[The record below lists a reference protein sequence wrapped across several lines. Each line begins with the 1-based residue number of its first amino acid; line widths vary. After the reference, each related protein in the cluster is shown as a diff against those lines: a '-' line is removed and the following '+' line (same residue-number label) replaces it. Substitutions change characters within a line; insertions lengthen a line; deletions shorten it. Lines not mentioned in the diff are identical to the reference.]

1 MKNLYLLE
9 NIDYS
14 NLKKKINTQDS
25 EIITFDYFSH
35 NILSTHQI
43 KHRKMDEYL
52 EEQDREKFFGLA
64 TSLWEWYNILD
75 EKNFTFHNVNLLSII
90 DRNELHEFLM
100 DLVPK
105 IKALKKI
112 IDKGLYDII
121 FVSSDIYEI
130 FSKTKF
136 KSNIKFLNKIEKNLL
151 TLEKVDIPLNF
162 EIMETKFTI
171 SRKKYK
177 MLKGNIEKTTTGLFR
192 LRKNYENK
200 KKIVLIEFDP
210 EIYHDLLQEINKR
223 GFQPVLVNFRK
234 TATASLRSIK
244 YLKKSNSLVML
255 AEDWLKKSQF
265 EEIKTA
271 RANFL
276 HKIKN
281 VTKNKIFLPNF
292 VYDEID
298 FNMTIQ
304 EKINNILIQRLDEY
318 LAQILVAESIE
329 NADDVLGIITLN
341 FSGETEKI
349 FSRIQSDIP
358 VILLQ
363 HGFANYTKAIS
374 YFDILDD
381 YHLIKHK
388 IAVWGDIIK
397 DYLIHVKAI
406 PENKIIVSGS
416 PKYDSYSKIKK
427 NKKNQK
433 IMLVTLRP
441 IITHMEGPRIELYEK
456 YEKTLHK
463 LIQISKDVE
472 NLQIIFKL
480 HPQQNISNQIIIN
493 MIKENEGIKIL
504 QFEPI
509 KELLADCDL
518 HVNIAPDNFDAS
530 SVILEAMMMGKP
542 TLNIQLQKNEIEFEF
557 IKDNAIKSVYYD
569 SNIERSVLDLI
580 SHHGTDELFSN
591 SQNFLNKYMK
601 NRGNAAKKLI
611 DSIEDLVAKN

>member
-1 MKNLYLLE
+1 MKNLYILQDINEEKLSE
-9 NIDYS
+9 LKEENAVFIAFDYISHKILAKNKIKHNLIDDYINENDRKEIFQFCSTCLKQYERSNESDLKFHNID
-14 NLKKKINTQDS
+14 L
-25 EIITFDYFSH
+25 
-35 NILSTHQI
+35 
-43 KHRKMDEYL
+43 
-52 EEQDREKFFGLA
+52 
-64 TSLWEWYNILD
+64 
-75 EKNFTFHNVNLLSII
+75 VSIV

-112 IDKGLYDII
+112 IDKGLHDTI

-177 MLKGNIEKTTTGLFR
+177 KLKGNIEKITTGLFR
-192 LRKNYENK
+192 LRKNYKNK

-210 EIYHDLLQEINKR
+210 EIYHDLLQEINKH

-255 AEDWLKKSQF
+255 AEDWLQKPQF
-265 EEIKTA
+265 EEIGTV
-271 RANFL
+271 RTDFL
-276 HKIKN
+276 NKIKN
-281 VTKNKIFLPNF
+281 MTEYNIFLPNCL
-292 VYDEID
+292 YEEID
-298 FNMTIQ
+298 FNVIIQ
-304 EKINNILIQRLDEY
+304 KKINDILIQRLDEY
-318 LAQILVAESIE
+318 LTQILVAESIE
-329 NADDVLGIITLN
+329 NANDVSGIITLN

-349 FSRIQSDIP
+349 FSRIKSDIP

-363 HGFANYTKAIS
+363 HAFANYTKAIS

-416 PKYDSYSKIKK
+416 PKYDSYSRIEK
-427 NKKNQK
+427 NKKSQK

-557 IKDNAIKSVYYD
+557 MKAGAIKTINYD
-569 SNIERSVLDLI
+569 SDIKEAIFDLI
-580 SHHGTDELFSN
+580 SHHGTEELFNN

-611 DSIEDLVAKN
+611 DSIEDLMMKN

>member
-1 MKNLYLLE
+1 MKNLYILQDINEEKLSE
-9 NIDYS
+9 LKEENAVFIAFDYISHKILAKNKIKHNLIDDYINENDRKEIFQFCSTCLKQYERSNESDLKFHNID
-14 NLKKKINTQDS
+14 L
-25 EIITFDYFSH
+25 
-35 NILSTHQI
+35 
-43 KHRKMDEYL
+43 
-52 EEQDREKFFGLA
+52 
-64 TSLWEWYNILD
+64 
-75 EKNFTFHNVNLLSII
+75 VSIV

-112 IDKGLYDII
+112 IDKGLYDTI

-130 FSKTKF
+130 FSETKF
-136 KSNIKFLNKIEKNLL
+136 KSNIKFLNKIKKNLL

-192 LRKNYENK
+192 LRKNYKNK
-200 KKIVLIEFDP
+200 KKIVLVEFDP

-281 VTKNKIFLPNF
+281 VTKNKIFLPNC
-292 VYDEID
+292 VYEEID
-298 FNMTIQ
+298 FNVIIQ
-304 EKINNILIQRLDEY
+304 KKINNILIQRLDEY
-318 LAQILVAESIE
+318 LIQILVAESIK
-329 NADDVLGIITLN
+329 NADDIAGIITLN

-363 HGFANYTKAIS
+363 HGFANYTKDIS

-416 PKYDSYSKIKK
+416 PKYDSYSRIEK

-569 SNIERSVLDLI
+569 SNVEQSVLDLI
-580 SHHGTDELFSN
+580 SHHGTDELFSR

-611 DSIEDLVAKN
+611 DSIEDLTIKD

>member
-1 MKNLYLLE
+1 MKNLYILQDINEEKLSE
-9 NIDYS
+9 LKEENADFIAFDYISHKILAKNKIKHNLIDDYINENDRKEIFQFCSTCLKQYEKSDESDLKFHNID
-14 NLKKKINTQDS
+14 L
-25 EIITFDYFSH
+25 
-35 NILSTHQI
+35 
-43 KHRKMDEYL
+43 
-52 EEQDREKFFGLA
+52 
-64 TSLWEWYNILD
+64 
-75 EKNFTFHNVNLLSII
+75 VSII

-112 IDKGLYDII
+112 IDKGSYDII

-136 KSNIKFLNKIEKNLL
+136 KPNIKFLNKIEKNLL

-200 KKIVLIEFDP
+200 KKIVLVEFDP

-276 HKIKN
+276 DKIKN
-281 VTKNKIFLPNF
+281 VTKNKIFLPNC
-292 VYDEID
+292 VYEEID
-298 FNMTIQ
+298 FNTIIQ
-304 EKINNILIQRLDEY
+304 KKINNILIQRLDEY
-318 LAQILVAESIE
+318 LTQILVAESIK
-329 NADDVLGIITLN
+329 NKNDVLGIITLN

-349 FSRIQSDIP
+349 FSRIKNNIP

-363 HGFANYTKAIS
+363 HAFANYTKSIS

-388 IAVWGDIIK
+388 IAVWGDIVK
-397 DYLIHVKAI
+397 NYLIHVKAI

-416 PKYDSYSKIKK
+416 PKYDSYSRIEK
-427 NKKNQK
+427 NKKSQK
-433 IMLVTLRP
+433 MMLVTLRP

-463 LIQISKDVE
+463 LIQISKNVK

-480 HPQQNISNQIIIN
+480 HPQQNISNQIILD
-493 MIKENEGIKIL
+493 MIKENNKIKIL

-509 KELLADCDL
+509 KELLSDCDL

-530 SVILEAMMMGKP
+530 SVILEAMIMGKP
-542 TLNIQLQKNEIEFEF
+542 TLNIKLQKNEIGFEF
-557 IKDNAIKSVYYD
+557 IKDNAIKSVNYD
-569 SNIERSVLDLI
+569 SNIEQLVLDLI
-580 SHHGTDELFSN
+580 SHHGTDELFNN
-591 SQNFLNKYMK
+591 SQNFLNKYME

-611 DSIEDLVAKN
+611 DSIEDLMIKN

>member
-1 MKNLYLLE
+1 MKNLYILQDINEEKLSE
-9 NIDYS
+9 LKEENAVFIAFDYISHKILSKNKIKHNLIDDYIDENDRKEIFQFCSGCLKQYERSNESDLKFHNID
-14 NLKKKINTQDS
+14 L
-25 EIITFDYFSH
+25 
-35 NILSTHQI
+35 
-43 KHRKMDEYL
+43 
-52 EEQDREKFFGLA
+52 
-64 TSLWEWYNILD
+64 
-75 EKNFTFHNVNLLSII
+75 VSIV

-112 IDKGLYDII
+112 IEKKLYDTI
-121 FVSSDIYEI
+121 FVSSDIYKILVE
-130 FSKTKF
+130 TKF
-136 KSNIKFLNKIEKNLL
+136 GSNIKFLNKIEKNLL
-151 TLEKVDIPLNF
+151 TFEKVDIPLNF

-171 SRKKYK
+171 SREKYK

-192 LRKNYENK
+192 LRKNHENK
-200 KKIVLIEFDP
+200 KKIVLVEFDP
-210 EIYHDLLQEINKR
+210 EVYHDLLQEINKR

-244 YLKKSNSLVML
+244 HLKKSNSLIML

-265 EEIKTA
+265 KEIKTA

-276 HKIKN
+276 NKLKN
-281 VTKNKIFLPNF
+281 VTEGKIFLPNF
-292 VYDEID
+292 VYEEID
-298 FNMTIQ
+298 FNMIIQ

-318 LAQILVAESIE
+318 LTQILVAESIE

-349 FSRIQSDIP
+349 FSRVQSEMP

-388 IAVWGDIIK
+388 IAVWGDIVK
-397 DYLIHVKAI
+397 DYLINVKAI

-416 PKYDSYSKIKK
+416 PKYDSYSRIKK
-427 NKKNQK
+427 NEKSQK

-456 YEKTLHK
+456 YEKVLRK
-463 LIQISKDVE
+463 LIQISKNIE

-493 MIKENEGIKIL
+493 MIKENKKIKIL

-509 KELLADCDL
+509 KELLSDCDL

-530 SVILEAMMMGKP
+530 TVILEAMIIGKP
-542 TLNIQLQKNEIEFEF
+542 TLNIQLQKNKIEFEF
-557 IKDNAIKSVYYD
+557 IKNNAIKSVYYE
-569 SNIERSVLDLI
+569 SNIEQLVLDLI
-580 SHHGTDELFSN
+580 SEHGAEELLNN

-601 NRGNAAKKLI
+601 NQGNEAKKII
-611 DSIEDLVAKN
+611 DF

>member
-1 MKNLYLLE
+1 MKNLYILQDINEEKLSE
-9 NIDYS
+9 LKEENADFIAFDYISHKILAKNKIKHNLIDDYINENDRKEIFQFCSTCLKQYERSDESDLKFHNID
-14 NLKKKINTQDS
+14 L
-25 EIITFDYFSH
+25 
-35 NILSTHQI
+35 
-43 KHRKMDEYL
+43 
-52 EEQDREKFFGLA
+52 
-64 TSLWEWYNILD
+64 
-75 EKNFTFHNVNLLSII
+75 VSII

-105 IKALKKI
+105 IKVLKKI
-112 IDKGLYDII
+112 IDKGLYDRI

-162 EIMETKFTI
+162 EIMKTKFTI

-210 EIYHDLLQEINKR
+210 EIYHDLLQEINKQ

-244 YLKKSNSLVML
+244 YLKKSNSLIML

-276 HKIKN
+276 YKIKN

-349 FSRIQSDIP
+349 FSRIKNDIP

-363 HGFANYTKAIS
+363 HAFANYTKSIS

-580 SHHGTDELFSN
+580 SYHGTDELFSN

-611 DSIEDLVAKN
+611 DSIEDLIVKN

>member
-1 MKNLYLLE
+1 MKNLYILQDINEEKLSKLKE
-9 NIDYS
+9 ENADFIAFDYVSHKILAKNKIKHNLIDDYINENDRKEIFQFCSTCLKQYERSNESDLKFHNID
-14 NLKKKINTQDS
+14 L
-25 EIITFDYFSH
+25 
-35 NILSTHQI
+35 
-43 KHRKMDEYL
+43 
-52 EEQDREKFFGLA
+52 
-64 TSLWEWYNILD
+64 
-75 EKNFTFHNVNLLSII
+75 VSIV

-100 DLVPK
+100 DLIPK

-112 IDKGLYDII
+112 IDKGLYDTI

-177 MLKGNIEKTTTGLFR
+177 MLKKNIEKTTTGLFR

-210 EIYHDLLQEINKR
+210 EIYHDLLQEINKH

-271 RANFL
+271 RADFL

-304 EKINNILIQRLDEY
+304 EKINNILVQRLDEY

-349 FSRIQSDIP
+349 FSRIKNDIP

-363 HGFANYTKAIS
+363 HAFANYTKSIS

-427 NKKNQK
+427 NKKSQK

-580 SHHGTDELFSN
+580 SYHGTDELFSN

-611 DSIEDLVAKN
+611 DSIEDLMVKN

>member
-1 MKNLYLLE
+1 MKNLYILQDINEEKLSE
-9 NIDYS
+9 LKEENAVFIAFDYISHKILSKNKIKHNLIDDYIDENDRKEIFQFCSGCLKQYERSNESDLKFHNID
-14 NLKKKINTQDS
+14 L
-25 EIITFDYFSH
+25 
-35 NILSTHQI
+35 
-43 KHRKMDEYL
+43 
-52 EEQDREKFFGLA
+52 
-64 TSLWEWYNILD
+64 
-75 EKNFTFHNVNLLSII
+75 VSIV

-112 IDKGLYDII
+112 IEKKMYDTI

-130 FSKTKF
+130 FSETKF

-171 SRKKYK
+171 SREKYK

-200 KKIVLIEFDP
+200 KKIVLVEFDP

-244 YLKKSNSLVML
+244 HLKKSNSLIML

-271 RANFL
+271 RVNFL

-281 VTKNKIFLPNF
+281 VTKNKIFAPNCI
-292 VYDEID
+292 YEEID
-298 FNMTIQ
+298 FNVIIQ
-304 EKINNILIQRLDEY
+304 KKINSILIQRLDEY
-318 LAQILVAESIE
+318 LIQILVAESIK
-329 NADDVLGIITLN
+329 NADDVAGIITLN

-349 FSRIQSDIP
+349 FSRVQSEMP

-388 IAVWGDIIK
+388 IAVWGDIVK
-397 DYLIHVKAI
+397 DYLINVKAI

-416 PKYDSYSKIKK
+416 PKYDSYSRIKK
-427 NKKNQK
+427 NEKSQK

-456 YEKTLHK
+456 YEKVLRK
-463 LIQISKDVE
+463 LIQISKNIE

-493 MIKENEGIKIL
+493 MIKENKKIKIL

-509 KELLADCDL
+509 KELLSDCDL

-530 SVILEAMMMGKP
+530 TVILEAMIIGKP
-542 TLNIQLQKNEIEFEF
+542 TLNIQLQKNKIEFEF
-557 IKDNAIKSVYYD
+557 IKNNAIKSVYYE
-569 SNIERSVLDLI
+569 SNIEQLVLDLI
-580 SHHGTDELFSN
+580 SEHGAEELLNN

-601 NRGNAAKKLI
+601 NQGNAAKKII
-611 DSIEDLVAKN
+611 DSIEDLMVKK

>member
-1 MKNLYLLE
+1 MKNLYILQDINEEKLSE
-9 NIDYS
+9 LKEENADFIAFDYISHKILAKNKIKHNLIDDYINENDRKEIFQFCSTCLKQYEKSNESDLKFHNID
-14 NLKKKINTQDS
+14 L
-25 EIITFDYFSH
+25 
-35 NILSTHQI
+35 
-43 KHRKMDEYL
+43 
-52 EEQDREKFFGLA
+52 
-64 TSLWEWYNILD
+64 
-75 EKNFTFHNVNLLSII
+75 VSIV

-100 DLVPK
+100 DLIPK

-112 IDKGLYDII
+112 IDKGSYNTI

-136 KSNIKFLNKIEKNLL
+136 KPNIKFLNKIEKNLL

-177 MLKGNIEKTTTGLFR
+177 MLKKNIEKTTTGLFR

-210 EIYHDLLQEINKR
+210 EIYHDLLQEINKH

-244 YLKKSNSLVML
+244 YLKKSNSLIML

-276 HKIKN
+276 YKIKN

-298 FNMTIQ
+298 FNMAIQ
-304 EKINNILIQRLDEY
+304 EKINNILVQRLDEY
-318 LAQILVAESIE
+318 LTQILIAESIE
-329 NADDVLGIITLN
+329 NANDVLGIITLN

-349 FSRIQSDIP
+349 FSRIKNDIP

-363 HGFANYTKAIS
+363 HAFANYTKSIS

-569 SNIERSVLDLI
+569 SNVEQSVLDLI

-601 NRGNAAKKLI
+601 NRGNAATKLI
-611 DSIEDLVAKN
+611 DSIEDLTVKN

>member
-1 MKNLYLLE
+1 MKNLYILQDINEEKLSE
-9 NIDYS
+9 LKEENAVFIAFDYISHKILAKNKIKHNLIDDYINENDRKEIFQFCSTCLKQYERSDESDLKFHNID
-14 NLKKKINTQDS
+14 L
-25 EIITFDYFSH
+25 
-35 NILSTHQI
+35 
-43 KHRKMDEYL
+43 
-52 EEQDREKFFGLA
+52 
-64 TSLWEWYNILD
+64 
-75 EKNFTFHNVNLLSII
+75 VSII

-112 IDKGLYDII
+112 IDKGLYDTI

-130 FSKTKF
+130 FSETKF

-200 KKIVLIEFDP
+200 KKIVLVEFDP
-210 EIYHDLLQEINKR
+210 EIYHDLLQEINKH

-244 YLKKSNSLVML
+244 YLKKSNSLIML

-276 HKIKN
+276 YKIKN

-349 FSRIQSDIP
+349 FSRIKNDIP

-363 HGFANYTKAIS
+363 HAFANYTKSIS

-569 SNIERSVLDLI
+569 ANIERSVLDLI
-580 SHHGTDELFSN
+580 SYHGTDELFSN

-611 DSIEDLVAKN
+611 DSIEDLIVKN

>member
-1 MKNLYLLE
+1 MKNLYILQDINEEKLSE
-9 NIDYS
+9 LKEENAVFIAFDYISHKILSKNKIKHNLIDDYIDENDRKEIFQFCSGCLKQYERSNESDLKFHNID
-14 NLKKKINTQDS
+14 L
-25 EIITFDYFSH
+25 
-35 NILSTHQI
+35 
-43 KHRKMDEYL
+43 
-52 EEQDREKFFGLA
+52 
-64 TSLWEWYNILD
+64 
-75 EKNFTFHNVNLLSII
+75 VSIV

-112 IDKGLYDII
+112 IEKKMYNTI

-130 FSKTKF
+130 FSETKF

-171 SRKKYK
+171 SREKYK

-200 KKIVLIEFDP
+200 KKIVLVEFDP

-244 YLKKSNSLVML
+244 HLKKSNSLIML

-271 RANFL
+271 RVNFL

-281 VTKNKIFLPNF
+281 VTKNKIFVPNCI
-292 VYDEID
+292 YEEID
-298 FNMTIQ
+298 FNVIIQ
-304 EKINNILIQRLDEY
+304 KKINSILIQRLDEY
-318 LAQILVAESIE
+318 LIQILVAESIK
-329 NADDVLGIITLN
+329 NADDVAGIITLN

-349 FSRIQSDIP
+349 FSRVQSEMP

-388 IAVWGDIIK
+388 IAVWGDIVK
-397 DYLIHVKAI
+397 DYLINVKAI

-416 PKYDSYSKIKK
+416 PKYDSYSRIKK
-427 NKKNQK
+427 NEKSQK

-456 YEKTLHK
+456 YEKVLRK
-463 LIQISKDVE
+463 LIQISKNIE

-493 MIKENEGIKIL
+493 MIKENKKIKIL

-509 KELLADCDL
+509 KELLSDCDL

-530 SVILEAMMMGKP
+530 TVILEAMIIGKP
-542 TLNIQLQKNEIEFEF
+542 TLNIQLQKNKIEFEF
-557 IKDNAIKSVYYD
+557 IKNNAIKSVYYE
-569 SNIERSVLDLI
+569 SNIEQLVLDLI
-580 SHHGTDELFSN
+580 SEHGAEELLNN

-601 NRGNAAKKLI
+601 NQGNAAKKII
-611 DSIEDLVAKN
+611 DSIEDLMVKK

>member
-1 MKNLYLLE
+1 MKNLYILQDINEEKLSKLKE
-9 NIDYS
+9 ENADFIAFDYVSHKILAKNKIKHNLIDDYINENDRKEIFQFCSTCLKQYERSNESDLKFHNID
-14 NLKKKINTQDS
+14 L
-25 EIITFDYFSH
+25 
-35 NILSTHQI
+35 
-43 KHRKMDEYL
+43 
-52 EEQDREKFFGLA
+52 
-64 TSLWEWYNILD
+64 
-75 EKNFTFHNVNLLSII
+75 VSII
-90 DRNELHEFLM
+90 ERNELHEFLM

-112 IDKGLYDII
+112 IDKGLYDTI

-177 MLKGNIEKTTTGLFR
+177 MLKKNIEKTTTGLFR

-255 AEDWLKKSQF
+255 AEDWLQKPQF

-271 RANFL
+271 KANFL
-276 HKIKN
+276 YKIKN

-304 EKINNILIQRLDEY
+304 EKINNILVQRLDEY

-329 NADDVLGIITLN
+329 NANDVLGIITLN

-349 FSRIQSDIP
+349 FSKIKNDIP

-363 HGFANYTKAIS
+363 HAFANYTKSIS

-427 NKKNQK
+427 NKKSQK

-493 MIKENEGIKIL
+493 MIKGNEGIKIL

-580 SHHGTDELFSN
+580 SYHGTDELFSN

-611 DSIEDLVAKN
+611 DSIEDLMVKN

>member
-1 MKNLYLLE
+1 MKNLYILQDINEEKLSE
-9 NIDYS
+9 LKEENADFIAFDYISHKILAKNKIKHNLIDDYINENDRKEIFQFCSTCLKQYERSNESDLKFHNID
-14 NLKKKINTQDS
+14 L
-25 EIITFDYFSH
+25 
-35 NILSTHQI
+35 
-43 KHRKMDEYL
+43 
-52 EEQDREKFFGLA
+52 
-64 TSLWEWYNILD
+64 
-75 EKNFTFHNVNLLSII
+75 VSIV

-112 IDKGLYDII
+112 IDKGLYDTI

-210 EIYHDLLQEINKR
+210 EIYHDLLQEINKH

-244 YLKKSNSLVML
+244 YLKKSNSLIML

-276 HKIKN
+276 YKIKN

-349 FSRIQSDIP
+349 FSRIKNDIP

-363 HGFANYTKAIS
+363 HAFANYTKSIS

-416 PKYDSYSKIKK
+416 PKYDSYSRIEK

-493 MIKENEGIKIL
+493 MIKENDRIKIL

-509 KELLADCDL
+509 KELLSNCDL

-557 IKDNAIKSVYYD
+557 MKENAIKSVYYD
-569 SNIERSVLDLI
+569 SNIEQLVLDLI
-580 SHHGTDELFSN
+580 SNHGIEELLNN

-611 DSIEDLVAKN
+611 DLMMKN

>member
-1 MKNLYLLE
+1 MKNLYILQDINEEKLSE
-9 NIDYS
+9 LKEENADFIAFDYISHKILAKNKIKHNLIDDYINENDRKEIFQFCSTCLKQYERSNESDLKFHNID
-14 NLKKKINTQDS
+14 L
-25 EIITFDYFSH
+25 
-35 NILSTHQI
+35 
-43 KHRKMDEYL
+43 
-52 EEQDREKFFGLA
+52 
-64 TSLWEWYNILD
+64 
-75 EKNFTFHNVNLLSII
+75 VSIV

-112 IDKGLYDII
+112 IDKGLYDTI

-130 FSKTKF
+130 FSETKF

-210 EIYHDLLQEINKR
+210 EIYHDLLQEINKH

-281 VTKNKIFLPNF
+281 VTKNKIFLPNC
-292 VYDEID
+292 VYEEID
-298 FNMTIQ
+298 FNVIIQ
-304 EKINNILIQRLDEY
+304 KKINNILIQRLDEY
-318 LAQILVAESIE
+318 LIQILVAESIK
-329 NADDVLGIITLN
+329 NADDIAGIITLN

-349 FSRIQSDIP
+349 FSRIKNDIP

-363 HGFANYTKAIS
+363 HAFANYTKSIS

-416 PKYDSYSKIKK
+416 PKYDSYSRIEK
-427 NKKNQK
+427 NKKNKK

-569 SNIERSVLDLI
+569 SNVEQSVLDLI
-580 SHHGTDELFSN
+580 SHHGTDELFN
-591 SQNFLNKYMK
+591 RSQNFLNKYMK

-611 DSIEDLVAKN
+611 DSIEDLTVKN

>member
-1 MKNLYLLE
+1 MKNLYILQDINEEKLSKLKE
-9 NIDYS
+9 ENADFIAFDYVSHKILAKNKIKHNLIDDYINENDRKEIFQFCSTCLKQYERSNESDLKFHNID
-14 NLKKKINTQDS
+14 L
-25 EIITFDYFSH
+25 
-35 NILSTHQI
+35 
-43 KHRKMDEYL
+43 
-52 EEQDREKFFGLA
+52 
-64 TSLWEWYNILD
+64 
-75 EKNFTFHNVNLLSII
+75 VSIV

-112 IDKGLYDII
+112 IDKGLYDTI

-130 FSKTKF
+130 FSETKF
-136 KSNIKFLNKIEKNLL
+136 KSNIKFLNKIKKNLL

-192 LRKNYENK
+192 LRKNYKNK
-200 KKIVLIEFDP
+200 KKIVLVEFDP

-276 HKIKN
+276 DKIKN
-281 VTKNKIFLPNF
+281 VTKNKIFLPNC
-292 VYDEID
+292 VYEEID
-298 FNMTIQ
+298 FNVIIQ
-304 EKINNILIQRLDEY
+304 KKINNILIQRLDEY
-318 LAQILVAESIE
+318 LIQILVAESIK
-329 NADDVLGIITLN
+329 NADDIAGIITLN

-363 HGFANYTKAIS
+363 HGFANYTKDIS

-416 PKYDSYSKIKK
+416 PKYDSYSRIEK

-493 MIKENEGIKIL
+493 MIKGNEGIKIL

-580 SHHGTDELFSN
+580 SYHGTDELFSN

-611 DSIEDLVAKN
+611 DSIEDLMVKN

>member
-1 MKNLYLLE
+1 MKNLYILQDINEEKLSE
-9 NIDYS
+9 LKEENADFIAFDYISHKILTKNKIKHNLIDDYIDENDRKEMFQFCSACLKQYEKFDESDFKFHNIDLVS
-14 NLKKKINTQDS
+14 
-25 EIITFDYFSH
+25 
-35 NILSTHQI
+35 
-43 KHRKMDEYL
+43 
-52 EEQDREKFFGLA
+52 
-64 TSLWEWYNILD
+64 
-75 EKNFTFHNVNLLSII
+75 VV

-100 DLVPK
+100 DLVTK
-105 IKALKKI
+105 IKVLKKI
-112 IDKGLYDII
+112 IEKQLYNTI

-130 FSKTKF
+130 FLKTKF
-136 KSNIKFLNKIEKNLL
+136 KSNIKFLNKIEKNHL
-151 TLEKVDIPLNF
+151 TLEKIEIPLNL

-171 SRKKYK
+171 SRGKYK
-177 MLKGNIEKTTTGLFR
+177 ILKGSIEKTIAGLFR
-192 LRKNYENK
+192 LRKNYTNK

-210 EIYHDLLQEINKR
+210 EIYHDLLQEIDKH

-234 TATASLRSIK
+234 TSITSLRSIRH
-244 YLKKSNSLVML
+244 LKKSNSLIML

-265 EEIKTA
+265 EEINTVK
-271 RANFL
+271 ANFL
-276 HKIKN
+276 NKIRN
-281 VTKNKIFLPNF
+281 VMENEIFLPNC
-292 VYDEID
+292 VYEEID
-298 FNMTIQ
+298 FNVVVQ
-304 EKINNILIQRLDEY
+304 KKINNILVQRLDEY
-318 LAQILVAESIE
+318 LTQILVAESIE
-329 NADDVLGIITLN
+329 NANDVLGIITLN

-349 FSRIQSDIP
+349 FSRIRSDIP

-363 HGFANYTKAIS
+363 HGFANYTKSIS
-374 YFDILDD
+374 YFDLLDD

-416 PKYDSYSKIKK
+416 PKYDSYSRVEK

-463 LIQISKDVE
+463 LIQISKNIED
-472 NLQIIFKL
+472 LQIIFKL
-480 HPQQNISNQIIIN
+480 HPQQNISNQIIID
-493 MIKENEGIKIL
+493 MIKENNKIKIL
-504 QFEPI
+504 QFDPI
-509 KELLADCDL
+509 KELLSDCDL

-530 SVILEAMMMGKP
+530 SVILEAMIMGKP
-542 TLNIQLQKNEIEFEF
+542 TLNIQLQKNDIEFEF

-569 SNIERSVLDLI
+569 SNIKQLVLDLI
-580 SHHGTDELFSN
+580 SQHGTEELLNN

-611 DSIEDLVAKN
+611 DSIENLMMKN

>member
-35 NILSTHQI
+35 NILSAHQI

-52 EEQDREKFFGLA
+52 EEQDREKFFRLA

-244 YLKKSNSLVML
+244 YLKKSNSLIML

-281 VTKNKIFLPNF
+281 VAKNKIFLPNC
-292 VYDEID
+292 VYEEID
-298 FNMTIQ
+298 FNVIIQ
-304 EKINNILIQRLDEY
+304 KKINNILIQRLDEY
-318 LAQILVAESIE
+318 LIQILVAESIK
-329 NADDVLGIITLN
+329 NADDIAGIITLN
-341 FSGETEKI
+341 FSGETEK
-349 FSRIQSDIP
+349 
-358 VILLQ
+358 
-363 HGFANYTKAIS
+363 
-374 YFDILDD
+374 
-381 YHLIKHK
+381 
-388 IAVWGDIIK
+388 
-397 DYLIHVKAI
+397 
-406 PENKIIVSGS
+406 
-416 PKYDSYSKIKK
+416 
-427 NKKNQK
+427 
-433 IMLVTLRP
+433 
-441 IITHMEGPRIELYEK
+441 
-456 YEKTLHK
+456 
-463 LIQISKDVE
+463 
-472 NLQIIFKL
+472 
-480 HPQQNISNQIIIN
+480 
-493 MIKENEGIKIL
+493 
-504 QFEPI
+504 
-509 KELLADCDL
+509 
-518 HVNIAPDNFDAS
+518 NF
-530 SVILEAMMMGKP
+530 
-542 TLNIQLQKNEIEFEF
+542 
-557 IKDNAIKSVYYD
+557 Y
-569 SNIERSVLDLI
+569 
-580 SHHGTDELFSN
+580 
-591 SQNFLNKYMK
+591 
-601 NRGNAAKKLI
+601 
-611 DSIEDLVAKN
+611 

>member
-1 MKNLYLLE
+1 MKNLYILQDINEEKLSKLKE
-9 NIDYS
+9 ENADFIAFDYVSHKILAKNKIKHNLIDDYINENDRKEIFQFCSTCLKQYERSNESDLKFHNID
-14 NLKKKINTQDS
+14 L
-25 EIITFDYFSH
+25 
-35 NILSTHQI
+35 
-43 KHRKMDEYL
+43 
-52 EEQDREKFFGLA
+52 
-64 TSLWEWYNILD
+64 
-75 EKNFTFHNVNLLSII
+75 VSIV

-100 DLVPK
+100 DLIPK

-112 IDKGLYDII
+112 IDKGLYDTI

-162 EIMETKFTI
+162 EIMKTKFTI

-177 MLKGNIEKTTTGLFR
+177 MLKGNIEKATTGLFR

-244 YLKKSNSLVML
+244 YLKKSNSLIML
-255 AEDWLKKSQF
+255 TEDWLKKSQF

-304 EKINNILIQRLDEY
+304 EKINNILVQRLDEY

-349 FSRIQSDIP
+349 FSRIKNDIP
-358 VILLQ
+358 IILLQ
-363 HGFANYTKAIS
+363 HAFANYTKSIS

-463 LIQISKDVE
+463 LIQISKNVE

-580 SHHGTDELFSN
+580 SYHGTDELFSN

-611 DSIEDLVAKN
+611 DSIEDSMVKN

>member
-1 MKNLYLLE
+1 MKNLYILQDINEEKLSE
-9 NIDYS
+9 LKEENADFIAFDYISHKILAKNKIKHNLIDDYINENDRKEIFQFCSTCLKQYERSNESDLKFHNID
-14 NLKKKINTQDS
+14 L
-25 EIITFDYFSH
+25 
-35 NILSTHQI
+35 
-43 KHRKMDEYL
+43 
-52 EEQDREKFFGLA
+52 
-64 TSLWEWYNILD
+64 
-75 EKNFTFHNVNLLSII
+75 VSIV

-130 FSKTKF
+130 FSETKF

-210 EIYHDLLQEINKR
+210 EIYHDLLQEINKH

-276 HKIKN
+276 YKIKN

-349 FSRIQSDIP
+349 FSRIKNDIP

-363 HGFANYTKAIS
+363 HAFANYTKSIS

-493 MIKENEGIKIL
+493 MIKGNEGIKIL

-569 SNIERSVLDLI
+569 SNVEQSVLDLI
-580 SHHGTDELFSN
+580 SHHGTDELFSR

-611 DSIEDLVAKN
+611 DSIEDLMVKN

>member
-1 MKNLYLLE
+1 MKNLYILQDINEEKLSE
-9 NIDYS
+9 LKEENADFIAFDYISHKILAKNKIKHNLIDDYINENDRKEIFQFCSTCLKQYERSNESDLKFHNID
-14 NLKKKINTQDS
+14 L
-25 EIITFDYFSH
+25 
-35 NILSTHQI
+35 
-43 KHRKMDEYL
+43 
-52 EEQDREKFFGLA
+52 
-64 TSLWEWYNILD
+64 
-75 EKNFTFHNVNLLSII
+75 VSIV

-210 EIYHDLLQEINKR
+210 EIYHDLLQEINKH

-276 HKIKN
+276 YKIKN

-329 NADDVLGIITLN
+329 NANDVLGIITLN

-349 FSRIQSDIP
+349 FSRIKNDIP

-363 HGFANYTKAIS
+363 HAFANYTKSIS

-463 LIQISKDVE
+463 LIQISKNVE

-493 MIKENEGIKIL
+493 MIKGNEGIKIL

-509 KELLADCDL
+509 KELLSDCDL

-530 SVILEAMMMGKP
+530 SVILEAMMMRKP

-611 DSIEDLVAKN
+611 DSIEDLTVKN

>member
-1 MKNLYLLE
+1 MKNLYIFQDINEEKLSELKE
-9 NIDYS
+9 ENADFIAFDYISHKILAKNKIKHNLIDDYINENDRKEIFQFCSTCLKQYERSDESDLKFHNID
-14 NLKKKINTQDS
+14 L
-25 EIITFDYFSH
+25 
-35 NILSTHQI
+35 
-43 KHRKMDEYL
+43 
-52 EEQDREKFFGLA
+52 
-64 TSLWEWYNILD
+64 
-75 EKNFTFHNVNLLSII
+75 VSII

-105 IKALKKI
+105 IKVLKKI
-112 IDKGLYDII
+112 IDKGLYDKI

-151 TLEKVDIPLNF
+151 TLEKVDIPLNL
-162 EIMETKFTI
+162 EIMKTKFTI

-177 MLKGNIEKTTTGLFR
+177 MLKGNIEKTTTGLFH

-210 EIYHDLLQEINKR
+210 EIYHDLLQEINKH

-244 YLKKSNSLVML
+244 YLKKSNSLIML

-276 HKIKN
+276 YKIKN

-349 FSRIQSDIP
+349 FSRIKNDIP

-363 HGFANYTKAIS
+363 HAFANYTKSVS

-493 MIKENEGIKIL
+493 MIKENDGIKIL

-569 SNIERSVLDLI
+569 ANIERSVLDLI
-580 SHHGTDELFSN
+580 SYHGTDELFSN

-611 DSIEDLVAKN
+611 DSIEDLIVKN

>member
-1 MKNLYLLE
+1 MKNLYILQDINEEKLSE
-9 NIDYS
+9 LKEENADFIAFDYISHKILAKNKIKHNLIDDYINENDRKEIFQFCSTCLKQYERSNESDLKFHNID
-14 NLKKKINTQDS
+14 L
-25 EIITFDYFSH
+25 
-35 NILSTHQI
+35 
-43 KHRKMDEYL
+43 
-52 EEQDREKFFGLA
+52 
-64 TSLWEWYNILD
+64 
-75 EKNFTFHNVNLLSII
+75 VSIV

-112 IDKGLYDII
+112 IDKGLYDTI

-210 EIYHDLLQEINKR
+210 EIYHDLLQEINKH

-276 HKIKN
+276 YKIKN

-329 NADDVLGIITLN
+329 NADDILGIITLN

-349 FSRIQSDIP
+349 FSRIKNDIP

-363 HGFANYTKAIS
+363 HAFANYTKSVS

-493 MIKENEGIKIL
+493 MIKGNEGIKIL

-530 SVILEAMMMGKP
+530 SVILEAMMMRKP

-569 SNIERSVLDLI
+569 SNVEQSVLDLI
-580 SHHGTDELFSN
+580 SHHGTDELFSR

-611 DSIEDLVAKN
+611 DSIEDLTIKD

>member
-1 MKNLYLLE
+1 MKNLYILQDINEEKLSE
-9 NIDYS
+9 LKEENAVFIAFDYISHKILAKNKIKHNLIDDYINENDRKEIFQFCSTCLKQYERYDESDLKFHNID
-14 NLKKKINTQDS
+14 L
-25 EIITFDYFSH
+25 
-35 NILSTHQI
+35 
-43 KHRKMDEYL
+43 
-52 EEQDREKFFGLA
+52 
-64 TSLWEWYNILD
+64 
-75 EKNFTFHNVNLLSII
+75 VSIV

-100 DLVPK
+100 DLIPK

-112 IDKGLYDII
+112 IDKGLYDTI

-130 FSKTKF
+130 FLETKF

-151 TLEKVDIPLNF
+151 TLEKVDIPLNL

-192 LRKNYENK
+192 LRKNYEDK
-200 KKIVLIEFDP
+200 KKIVLVEFDP
-210 EIYHDLLQEINKR
+210 EIYHDLLQEINKH

-276 HKIKN
+276 DKIKN
-281 VTKNKIFLPNF
+281 VTKNKIFLPNC
-292 VYDEID
+292 VYEEID
-298 FNMTIQ
+298 FNVIIQ
-304 EKINNILIQRLDEY
+304 KKINNILIQRLDEY
-318 LAQILVAESIE
+318 LIQILVAESIK
-329 NADDVLGIITLN
+329 NADDIAGIITLN

-349 FSRIQSDIP
+349 FSRIQSDTP

-397 DYLIHVKAI
+397 DYLIHVKSI

-416 PKYDSYSKIKK
+416 PKYDSYSRIEK

-463 LIQISKDVE
+463 LIQISKNVE

-504 QFEPI
+504 QFDPI

-542 TLNIQLQKNEIEFEF
+542 TLNIQLQKNQIEFEF

-569 SNIERSVLDLI
+569 SNVEQSVLDLI
-580 SHHGTDELFSN
+580 SHHGTDELFTR

-601 NRGNAAKKLI
+601 NRGNAAKKII
-611 DSIEDLVAKN
+611 DSIENLTIKD

>member
-1 MKNLYLLE
+1 MKNLYILQDINEEKLSE
-9 NIDYS
+9 LKEENAVFIAFDYISHKILAKNKIKHNLIDDYINENDRKEIFQFCSTCLKQYERSNESDLKFHNID
-14 NLKKKINTQDS
+14 L
-25 EIITFDYFSH
+25 
-35 NILSTHQI
+35 
-43 KHRKMDEYL
+43 
-52 EEQDREKFFGLA
+52 
-64 TSLWEWYNILD
+64 
-75 EKNFTFHNVNLLSII
+75 VSIV

-112 IDKGLYDII
+112 IDKGLYDTI

-130 FSKTKF
+130 FSETKF

-281 VTKNKIFLPNF
+281 VTKNKIFLPNC
-292 VYDEID
+292 VYEEID
-298 FNMTIQ
+298 FNVIIQ
-304 EKINNILIQRLDEY
+304 KKINNILIQRLDEY
-318 LAQILVAESIE
+318 LIQILVAESIK
-329 NADDVLGIITLN
+329 NADDIAGIITLN

-349 FSRIQSDIP
+349 FSRIKNDIP

-363 HGFANYTKAIS
+363 HAFANYTKSIS
-374 YFDILDD
+374 YFDMLDD

-416 PKYDSYSKIKK
+416 PKYDSYSRIEK

-493 MIKENEGIKIL
+493 MIKENERIKIL

-509 KELLADCDL
+509 KELLSNCDL

-580 SHHGTDELFSN
+580 SYHGTDELFSN

-611 DSIEDLVAKN
+611 DSIEDLMVKN

>member
-1 MKNLYLLE
+1 MKNLYILQDINEEKLSE
-9 NIDYS
+9 LKEENAVFIAFDYISHKILAKNKIKHNLIDDYINENDRKEIFQFCSTCLKQYERSNESDLKFHNID
-14 NLKKKINTQDS
+14 L
-25 EIITFDYFSH
+25 
-35 NILSTHQI
+35 
-43 KHRKMDEYL
+43 
-52 EEQDREKFFGLA
+52 
-64 TSLWEWYNILD
+64 
-75 EKNFTFHNVNLLSII
+75 VSIV

-210 EIYHDLLQEINKR
+210 EIYHDLLQEINKH

-276 HKIKN
+276 YKIKN

-329 NADDVLGIITLN
+329 NANDVLGIITLN

-349 FSRIQSDIP
+349 FSRIKNDIP

-363 HGFANYTKAIS
+363 HAFANYTKSIS

-480 HPQQNISNQIIIN
+480 HPQQNISSQIIIN
-493 MIKENEGIKIL
+493 MIKGNEGIKIL

-530 SVILEAMMMGKP
+530 SVILEAMMMRKP

>member
-1 MKNLYLLE
+1 MKNLYILQDINEEKLSE
-9 NIDYS
+9 LKEENAVFIAFDYISHKILAKNKIKHNLIDDYINENDRKEIFQFCSTCLKQYERSNESDLKFHNID
-14 NLKKKINTQDS
+14 L
-25 EIITFDYFSH
+25 
-35 NILSTHQI
+35 
-43 KHRKMDEYL
+43 
-52 EEQDREKFFGLA
+52 
-64 TSLWEWYNILD
+64 
-75 EKNFTFHNVNLLSII
+75 VSIV

-112 IDKGLYDII
+112 IDKGLHDTI

-177 MLKGNIEKTTTGLFR
+177 KLKGNIEKITTGLFR
-192 LRKNYENK
+192 LRKNYKNK

-210 EIYHDLLQEINKR
+210 EIYHDLLQEINKH

-255 AEDWLKKSQF
+255 AEDWLQKPQF
-265 EEIKTA
+265 EEIGTV
-271 RANFL
+271 RTDFL
-276 HKIKN
+276 NKIKN
-281 VTKNKIFLPNF
+281 MTEYNIFLPNCL
-292 VYDEID
+292 YEEID
-298 FNMTIQ
+298 FNVIIQ
-304 EKINNILIQRLDEY
+304 KKINDILIQRLDEY
-318 LAQILVAESIE
+318 LTQILVAESIE
-329 NADDVLGIITLN
+329 NANDVSGIITLN

-349 FSRIQSDIP
+349 FSRIKSDIP

-363 HGFANYTKAIS
+363 HAFANYTKAIS

-416 PKYDSYSKIKK
+416 PKYDSYSRIEK
-427 NKKNQK
+427 NKKSQK

-493 MIKENEGIKIL
+493 MIKENKGIKIL
-504 QFEPI
+504 QFKPI

-580 SHHGTDELFSN
+580 SYHGTDELFSN

-611 DSIEDLVAKN
+611 DSIEDLTVKN

>member
-1 MKNLYLLE
+1 MKNLYILQDINEEKLSE
-9 NIDYS
+9 LKEENADFIAFDYISHKILAKNKIKHNLIDDYINENDRKEIFQFCSTCLKQYERSNESDLKFHNID
-14 NLKKKINTQDS
+14 L
-25 EIITFDYFSH
+25 
-35 NILSTHQI
+35 
-43 KHRKMDEYL
+43 
-52 EEQDREKFFGLA
+52 
-64 TSLWEWYNILD
+64 
-75 EKNFTFHNVNLLSII
+75 VSIV

-210 EIYHDLLQEINKR
+210 EIYHDLLQEINKH

-276 HKIKN
+276 YKIKN

-329 NADDVLGIITLN
+329 NANDVLGIITLN

-349 FSRIQSDIP
+349 FSRIKNDIP

-363 HGFANYTKAIS
+363 HAFANYTKSIS

-493 MIKENEGIKIL
+493 MIKGNEGIKIL

>member
-1 MKNLYLLE
+1 MKNLYILQDINEEKLSKLKE
-9 NIDYS
+9 ENADFIAFDYVSHKILAKNKIKHNLIDDYINENDRKEIFQFCSTCLKQYERSNESDLKFHNID
-14 NLKKKINTQDS
+14 L
-25 EIITFDYFSH
+25 
-35 NILSTHQI
+35 
-43 KHRKMDEYL
+43 
-52 EEQDREKFFGLA
+52 
-64 TSLWEWYNILD
+64 
-75 EKNFTFHNVNLLSII
+75 VSIV

-136 KSNIKFLNKIEKNLL
+136 KNNIKFLNKIEKNLL

-210 EIYHDLLQEINKR
+210 EIYHDLLQEINKH

-276 HKIKN
+276 YKIKN

-349 FSRIQSDIP
+349 FSRIKNDIP

-363 HGFANYTKAIS
+363 HAFANYTKSIS

-416 PKYDSYSKIKK
+416 PKYDSYSRIEK

-493 MIKENEGIKIL
+493 MIKGNEGIKIL

-509 KELLADCDL
+509 KELLSDCDL

>member
-1 MKNLYLLE
+1 MKNLYILQDINEEKLSE
-9 NIDYS
+9 LKEENAVFIAFDYISHKILAKNKIKHNLIDDYINENDRKEIFQFCSTCLKQYERSNESDLKFHNID
-14 NLKKKINTQDS
+14 L
-25 EIITFDYFSH
+25 
-35 NILSTHQI
+35 
-43 KHRKMDEYL
+43 
-52 EEQDREKFFGLA
+52 
-64 TSLWEWYNILD
+64 
-75 EKNFTFHNVNLLSII
+75 VSIV

-112 IDKGLYDII
+112 IDKGLHDTI

-171 SRKKYK
+171 SRKRYK
-177 MLKGNIEKTTTGLFR
+177 KLKGNIEKTTTGLFR
-192 LRKNYENK
+192 LRKNYKNK

-210 EIYHDLLQEINKR
+210 EIYHDLLQEINKH

-255 AEDWLKKSQF
+255 AEDWLQKPQF
-265 EEIKTA
+265 EEIGTV
-271 RANFL
+271 RTDFL
-276 HKIKN
+276 NKIKN
-281 VTKNKIFLPNF
+281 MTEYNIFLPNCL
-292 VYDEID
+292 YEEID
-298 FNMTIQ
+298 FNVIIQ
-304 EKINNILIQRLDEY
+304 KKINDILIQRLDEY
-318 LAQILVAESIE
+318 LTQILVAESIE
-329 NADDVLGIITLN
+329 NANDVSGIITLN

-349 FSRIQSDIP
+349 FSRIKSDIP

-363 HGFANYTKAIS
+363 HAFANYTKDIS

-416 PKYDSYSKIKK
+416 PKYDSYSRIEK
-427 NKKNQK
+427 NKKSQK

-611 DSIEDLVAKN
+611 DSIEDLTVKN

>member
-1 MKNLYLLE
+1 MKNLYILQDINEEKLSE
-9 NIDYS
+9 LKEENADFIAFDYISHKILTKNKIKHNLIDDYIDENDRKEMFQFCSACLKQYEKFDESDFKFHNIDLVS
-14 NLKKKINTQDS
+14 
-25 EIITFDYFSH
+25 
-35 NILSTHQI
+35 
-43 KHRKMDEYL
+43 
-52 EEQDREKFFGLA
+52 
-64 TSLWEWYNILD
+64 
-75 EKNFTFHNVNLLSII
+75 VV

-100 DLVPK
+100 DLVTK
-105 IKALKKI
+105 IKVLKKI
-112 IDKGLYDII
+112 IEKQLYNTI

-130 FSKTKF
+130 FLKTKF
-136 KSNIKFLNKIEKNLL
+136 KSNIKFLNKIEKNHL
-151 TLEKVDIPLNF
+151 TLEKIEIPLNL

-171 SRKKYK
+171 SRGKYK
-177 MLKGNIEKTTTGLFR
+177 ILKGSIEKTIAGLFR
-192 LRKNYENK
+192 LRKNYTNK

-210 EIYHDLLQEINKR
+210 EIYHDLLQEIDKH

-234 TATASLRSIK
+234 TSITSLRSIRH
-244 YLKKSNSLVML
+244 LKKSNSLIML

-265 EEIKTA
+265 EEINTVK
-271 RANFL
+271 ANFL
-276 HKIKN
+276 NKIRN
-281 VTKNKIFLPNF
+281 VMENEIFLPNC
-292 VYDEID
+292 VYEEID
-298 FNMTIQ
+298 FNVVVQ
-304 EKINNILIQRLDEY
+304 KKIKNILVQRLDEY
-318 LAQILVAESIE
+318 LTQILVAESIE
-329 NADDVLGIITLN
+329 NANDVLGIITLN

-349 FSRIQSDIP
+349 FSRIRSDIP

-363 HGFANYTKAIS
+363 HGFANYTKSIS
-374 YFDILDD
+374 YFDLLDD

-416 PKYDSYSKIKK
+416 PKYDSYSRVEK

-463 LIQISKDVE
+463 LIQISKNIED
-472 NLQIIFKL
+472 LQIIFKL
-480 HPQQNISNQIIIN
+480 HPQQNISNQIIID
-493 MIKENEGIKIL
+493 MIKENNKIKIL
-504 QFEPI
+504 QFDPI
-509 KELLADCDL
+509 KELLSDCDL

-530 SVILEAMMMGKP
+530 SVILEAMIMGKP
-542 TLNIQLQKNEIEFEF
+542 TLNIQLQKNDIEFEF

-569 SNIERSVLDLI
+569 SNIKQLVLDLI
-580 SHHGTDELFSN
+580 SQHGTEELLNN

-611 DSIEDLVAKN
+611 DSIENLMMKN

>member
-1 MKNLYLLE
+1 MKDLYILQDINEEKLSELKEENADFIAFDYISHKILAKNKIKHNLIDDYINENDRKEIFQFCSTCLKQYERSNESDLKFH
-9 NIDYS
+9 NID
-14 NLKKKINTQDS
+14 L
-25 EIITFDYFSH
+25 
-35 NILSTHQI
+35 
-43 KHRKMDEYL
+43 
-52 EEQDREKFFGLA
+52 
-64 TSLWEWYNILD
+64 
-75 EKNFTFHNVNLLSII
+75 VSIV

-112 IDKGLYDII
+112 IEKKLYDTI
-121 FVSSDIYEI
+121 FVSSDLYEI
-130 FSKTKF
+130 FVNTKF
-136 KSNIKFLNKIEKNLL
+136 GANIKFLNKIEKNLL

-200 KKIVLIEFDP
+200 KKIVLVEFDP
-210 EIYHDLLQEINKR
+210 EIYYDLLQEINKR

-244 YLKKSNSLVML
+244 YLKKSNSLIML

-265 EEIKTA
+265 EEIKSA

-276 HKIKN
+276 NKIKN

-292 VYDEID
+292 FYEEID
-298 FNMTIQ
+298 FNMIIQ

-318 LAQILVAESIE
+318 LTQILIAESIE
-329 NADDVLGIITLN
+329 NAEDVLGIITLN

-349 FSRIQSDIP
+349 FSRIKSDIP

-363 HGFANYTKAIS
+363 HAFANYTKSIS

-388 IAVWGDIIK
+388 IAVWGNIIK
-397 DYLIHVKAI
+397 DYLIQVKSI

-463 LIQISKDVE
+463 LIQISKHVK

-530 SVILEAMMMGKP
+530 SVVLEAMMMGKP

-580 SHHGTDELFSN
+580 SYRGTDELFSN
-591 SQNFLNKYMK
+591 SQNFLDKYMK

-611 DSIEDLVAKN
+611 DSIEDLTVKN

>member
-1 MKNLYLLE
+1 MKNLYILQDINEEKLSE
-9 NIDYS
+9 LKEENAVFIAFDYVSHKILAKNKIKHNLIDDYINENDRKEIFQFCSTCLKQYERSNESDLKFHNID
-14 NLKKKINTQDS
+14 L
-25 EIITFDYFSH
+25 
-35 NILSTHQI
+35 
-43 KHRKMDEYL
+43 
-52 EEQDREKFFGLA
+52 
-64 TSLWEWYNILD
+64 
-75 EKNFTFHNVNLLSII
+75 VSIV

-112 IDKGLYDII
+112 IDKGLHDTI

-177 MLKGNIEKTTTGLFR
+177 KLKGNIEKITTGLFR
-192 LRKNYENK
+192 LRKNYKNK

-210 EIYHDLLQEINKR
+210 EIYHDLLQEINKH

-255 AEDWLKKSQF
+255 AEDWLQKPQF
-265 EEIKTA
+265 EEIGTV
-271 RANFL
+271 RTDFL
-276 HKIKN
+276 NKIKN
-281 VTKNKIFLPNF
+281 MTEYNIFLPNCL
-292 VYDEID
+292 YEEID
-298 FNMTIQ
+298 FNVIIQ
-304 EKINNILIQRLDEY
+304 KKINDILIQRLDEY
-318 LAQILVAESIE
+318 LTQILVAESIE
-329 NADDVLGIITLN
+329 NANDVSGIITLN

-349 FSRIQSDIP
+349 FSRIKSDIP

-363 HGFANYTKAIS
+363 HAFANYTKAIS

-416 PKYDSYSKIKK
+416 PKYDSYSRIEK
-427 NKKNQK
+427 NKKSQK

-504 QFEPI
+504 QFKPI

-611 DSIEDLVAKN
+611 DSIEDLTVKN